1 MDSGGEDDPFLTFI
15 KQPANTRKPFEC
27 RCLAKENPNPESQPV
42 TRTALLPTY
51 FRRLDPMSG
60 TRILRAK
67 WPSLLWAITTSAS

>member
-1 MDSGGEDDPFLTFI
+1 MKDDGDKNDPSLTFI

-51 FRRLDPMSG
+51 FRRSDPTLGTQDPKSIVTKQTSSG
-60 TRILRAK
+60 Q
-67 WPSLLWAITTSAS
+67 